1 MNKKKTRKMVYQET
15 KGYDITLR
23 AFAAVG
29 SSILKNNVFD
39 ALERTSEYIK
49 TTFPIIVNGTRYFT
63 IYTFQ
68 SRRSTRPTISV
79 IMCNRYGAALIERLC
94 GKKKT
99 FEEVNDRLH
108 VILSKILDMK
118 TFINTYIAIP
128 ALARFYLMQRMHK
141 TSFFDENT
149 LENNQICIYYPLTTE
164 DINYLNKVYNEICFR
179 NKLSVWKS
187 QYNIH

>member
-1 MNKKKTRKMVYQET
+1 MNKKKTRKMIYQET

-68 SRRSTRPTISV
+68 SHRSTRPTISV
-79 IMCNRYGAALIERLC
+79 IMCNRYGAALIEKMCR
-94 GKKKT
+94 KKKT
-99 FEEVNDRLH
+99 FEEVNDQLH
-108 VILSKILDMK
+108 IILSKILDMK
-118 TFINTYIAIP
+118 TFINT
-128 ALARFYLMQRMHK
+128 
-141 TSFFDENT
+141 
-149 LENNQICIYYPLTTE
+149 
-164 DINYLNKVYNEICFR
+164 
-179 NKLSVWKS
+179 
-187 QYNIH
+187 